1 MNTVSGA
8 HFMLVLQ
15 TLCTNVWL
23 HHVLMV
29 SLLGH
34 VLGHGQPLSRMF
46 SRLTLIDPHLGCPG
60 QRSSCMCLWSDL
72 TERKLSLMRDLKEPV
87 LGSSRCLQ
95 SEWKFLETATFVLK
109 SFQTD

>member
-1 MNTVSGA
+1 
-8 HFMLVLQ
+8 
-15 TLCTNVWL
+15 
-23 HHVLMV
+23 
-29 SLLGH
+29 
-34 VLGHGQPLSRMF
+34 
-46 SRLTLIDPHLGCPG
+46 
-60 QRSSCMCLWSDL
+60 MCLWSDL